1 MAQYHKMNPPATI
14 RTHPE
19 TVPTWA
25 ASGRIARNT
34 RSRPTARARVKVIT
48 TRLIPKP
55 YAMKTESD
63 PMSELLAIAP
73 AMRLRKMGRVQEREA
88 TP

>member
-1 MAQYHKMNPPATI
+1 
-14 RTHPE
+14 
-19 TVPTWA
+19 
-25 ASGRIARNT
+25 
-34 RSRPTARARVKVIT
+34 VIT